1 MSDVLAGG
9 HHFDT
14 KKLSFIGILVSLGVV
29 FGDIGTSPLYVMS
42 AIIKSGKEA
51 QMISEE
57 YIEGALSCIIWTL
70 TLQTTIKYVLISLRA
85 DNKGEGGILALFSL
99 VKKMRMKWLYLIA
112 IIGASAL
119 IADGVITPSLTV
131 MASIEGLK
139 QIDGLELGINP
150 ILGITTVILV
160 FIFVVQQFGT
170 SFIGKFFGPVMVIW
184 FLFLGIMGIVNLQY
198 HPEILKSFNPYY
210 AFKLIVNSPNAL
222 WILGAVFL
230 CTTGAEALYSDLGH
244 CGAKN
249 IRVSWFFVKI
259 MLILNYLG
267 QGSWLLENYNMVFT
281 GTNPFFGM
289 LPQFLIIPAVI
300 LATAAAIIASQA
312 LITGSFTIFSE
323 AMSLNFWPFQQ
334 IEYPSGLKGQMY
346 IPRINWG
353 LLIMCIVVVFY
364 FKESVHME
372 AAYGLSITV
381 TMLMTTVLLIFWLWR
396 NRVSKIFIGMFA
408 LVYFAIELGFFGAN
422 IIKFF
427 EGGWITVVL
436 GGFVAVC
443 MYAWYNGE

>member
-1 MSDVLAGG
+1 
-9 HHFDT
+9 
-14 KKLSFIGILVSLGVV
+14 
-29 FGDIGTSPLYVMS
+29 
-42 AIIKSGKEA
+42 
-51 QMISEE
+51 
-57 YIEGALSCIIWTL
+57 
-70 TLQTTIKYVLISLRA
+70 
-85 DNKGEGGILALFSL
+85 
-99 VKKMRMKWLYLIA
+99 
-112 IIGASAL
+112 
-119 IADGVITPSLTV
+119 
-131 MASIEGLK
+131 
-139 QIDGLELGINP
+139 
-150 ILGITTVILV
+150 
-160 FIFVVQQFGT
+160 
-170 SFIGKFFGPVMVIW
+170 MVIW
-184 FLFLGIMGIVNLQY
+184 FLFLGIMGIINLQY

-210 AFKLIVNSPNAL
+210 AYKLIVNSPKAL

-249 IRVSWFFVKI
+249 IRVSWFFVKV

-267 QGSWLLENYNMVFT
+267 QGSWLLKNYEMVFT

-364 FKESVHME
+364 FKESVHMKQ
-372 AAYGLSITV
+372 
-381 TMLMTTVLLIFWLWR
+381 LMDFP
-396 NRVSKIFIGMFA
+396 
-408 LVYFAIELGFFGAN
+408 
-422 IIKFF
+422 
-427 EGGWITVVL
+427 
-436 GGFVAVC
+436 
-443 MYAWYNGE
+443 